1 MRRLSLLI
9 TALMMALVVGC
20 GGDSDSA
27 NTTTAQTPGAVS
39 SGDASQTGSASPSSA
54 ACASAGTRKFAKT
67 RFLANAGLA
76 YGAFNRYILKPYQA
90 GKFTKGADGR
100 VAALAKAGA
109 SAVFVADQ
117 LRRAKNNA
125 AADPT
130 LCKLAVP
137 LEKAAVSLTGL
148 VAGLKS
154 GNFNPTDLLSAD
166 GLLKSIG
173 KDSADLGAT
182 IQEK

>member
-1 MRRLSLLI
+1 MRRTAVLLSC
-9 TALMMALVVGC
+9 LMLAFVVSC
-20 GGDSDSA
+20 GGDTSTT
-27 NTTTAQTPGAVS
+27 NTTTAQTPGAAA
-39 SGDASQTGSASPSSA
+39 SGDISQTAAASPTSTV
-54 ACASAGTRKFAKT
+54 CASAGTRKFAKT

-90 GKFTKGADGR
+90 GSFKQGANGR

-109 SAVFVADQ
+109 SAIFVADQ

-130 LCKLAVP
+130 LCKLAAP

-148 VAGLKS
+148 VSGLKTGS
-154 GNFNPTDLLSAD
+154 FNPTDLIGADSLLKQIGRESAD
-166 GLLKSIG
+166 
-173 KDSADLGAT
+173 AGAP
-182 IQEK
+182 IKER